1 MSILRRPVALAGAL
15 ATLACGDRTP
25 RQPTRD
31 ELATISPET
40 FSHFD
45 PAYADDQGCV
55 GGEGILISPQ
65 SIGPVRLGRSL
76 TALRQRCAIAM
87 VKVPGSLGIQG
98 PVLAVSLGG
107 GLILFT
113 VAGRDSA
120 IQTAGTTSPAFRTPG
135 GVGVGSSS
143 KGIRPTNGSLCFRR
157 DSVQITEVLISRR
170 QMKC

>member
-1 MSILRRPVALAGAL
+1 MLTLTRFIGLVGAL
-15 ATLACGDRTP
+15 AVIACGDRTP

-31 ELATISPET
+31 DLAKISPET

-45 PAYADDQGCV
+45 PSYADDQGCV
-55 GGEGILISPQ
+55 GEEGILISPQ
-65 SIGPVRLGRSL
+65 SIGPVRLGRPL
-76 TALRQRCAIAM
+76 KALRQRCAIAM

-135 GVGVGSSS
+135 GVGVGSCS
-143 KGIRPTNGSLCFRR
+143 KGIGPTKGSLCFRR
-157 DSVQITEVLISRR
+157 DSVQITEILISRR